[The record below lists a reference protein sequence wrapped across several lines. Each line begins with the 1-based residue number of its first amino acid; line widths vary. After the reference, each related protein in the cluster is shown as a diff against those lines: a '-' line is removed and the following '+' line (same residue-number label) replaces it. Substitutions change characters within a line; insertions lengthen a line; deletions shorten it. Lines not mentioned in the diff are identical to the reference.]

1 VGLNSA
7 APAAPQSEARAGLG
21 ARRAA
26 TALLSGVLDRHKSL
40 DLLLG
45 TDDPLLTALAPRDR
59 SLARAIVGTA
69 LRRYGEIGALLSRL
83 IERPPSREHAG
94 RLIRILEVATTQLLF
109 LDVPDHA
116 AVSLAMADITSDRQ
130 AVRFKALANAVLRRI
145 ARERNE
151 LLAAVAARPNAPE
164 WLYDRW
170 MRTYGPEAAARI
182 SAAHR
187 VEPAL
192 DLTVKSDA
200 AGWARRMG
208 GFVVPTGTVRVAA
221 SGPVD
226 QLPGYDEGAW
236 WVQDAAAALPARLL
250 GDVRGKRIAD
260 LCAAPGGKTA
270 QLAAAGAE
278 VVAVEIDAGRIARLS
293 DTLSRLRLV
302 AEIVQADVLDWQPEE
317 RFDAVLLDAPC
328 TATGTI
334 RRHPDIPFLKRPS
347 DIPVLAR
354 LQTRMI
360 DKAVALLRP
369 GGTLV
374 YATCSLEPEE
384 GEAHVAPALARL
396 PVTLVPVTGAELPG
410 LPEALTP
417 QGTVRTLPSYLRLAD
432 GGLSGLDGFFVMRL
446 KSR

>member
-7 APAAPQSEARAGLG
+7 APAAQSEERPGLG

-26 TALLSGVLDRHKSL
+26 AGLLSGVLDRHKSL
-40 DLLLG
+40 DVLLS

-69 LRRYGEIGALLSRL
+69 LRRYGEIGAVLSRL
-83 IERPPSREHAG
+83 IERPPPRERAG
-94 RLIRILEVATTQLLF
+94 RLIRILEVAATQLLF

-116 AVSLAMADITSDRQ
+116 AVSLAMADVTADRQ
-130 AVRFKALANAVLRRI
+130 TVRFKALANAVLRRI
-145 ARERNE
+145 ARERDE

-164 WLYDRW
+164 WLYQRW
-170 MRTYGPEAAARI
+170 MRTYGPETAARI
-182 SAAHR
+182 AAAHR

-200 AGWARRMG
+200 AGWAARMG
-208 GFVVPTGTVRVAA
+208 GLVLPTGTVRVAA

-226 QLPGYDEGAW
+226 QLPGYNEGAW
-236 WVQDAAAALPARLL
+236 WVQDAAAALPARML

-270 QLAAAGAE
+270 QLAAAGAN
-278 VVAVEIDAGRIARLS
+278 VVAVEIDASRIARLR
-293 DTLSRLRLV
+293 DTLSRLRLA
-302 AEIVQADVLDWQPEE
+302 AEVVHADVLDWQPEE

-334 RRHPDIPFLKRPS
+334 RRHPDIPFLKRPT
-347 DIPVLAR
+347 DIPVLAA

-360 DKAVALLRP
+360 DKAVALLKP
-369 GGTLV
+369 GGTLI

-384 GEAHVAPALARL
+384 GEAHVAPTLARL
-396 PVTLVPVTGAELPG
+396 PMTLVPVTGGELPG
-410 LPEALTP
+410 LPEALTS
-417 QGTVRTLPSYLRLAD
+417 QGTVRTLPSHLRLVESR
-432 GGLSGLDGFFVMRL
+432 LSGLDGFFVMHL
-446 KSR
+446 KRR